1 MTTYK
6 ITTDLNNKF
15 KDRFEVQL
23 NNREDIEDVVT
34 NADQA
39 IEYAVR
45 YVNERYLQFNTE
57 SIVTAHNGSDVDIL
71 AVIKVNSRTR
81 KISVR
86 NLTKAVN

>member
-45 YVNERYLQFNTE
+45 YVNERCLQFNTE

-86 NLTKAVN
+86 NLTKVVN

>member
-39 IEYAVR
+39 IKYAVR
-45 YVNERYLQFNTE
+45 YVNERFLQFNTE

>member
-39 IEYAVR
+39 IKYAVR

-81 KISVR
+81 KITIR
-86 NLTKAVN
+86 NGVI

>member
-45 YVNERYLQFNTE
+45 YVNERCLQFNTE

>member
-15 KDRFEVQL
+15 NDRFEVQL
-23 NNREDIEDVVT
+23 NNRDDIDDLAT

-39 IEYAVR
+39 IEYAVN
-45 YVNERYLQFNTE
+45 YINDRYLQFNTE
-57 SIVTAHNGSDVDIL
+57 TIVTAHNRSDVDIL
-71 AVIKVNSRTR
+71 AVIKVNSRT
-81 KISVR
+81 KEVSVR